1 MKKIVSILKNKE
13 IMNRLLFTILI
24 LFIFRIGAQITVP
37 GVTLS
42 SDLTNYLSQNN
53 ALSLMNL
60 LGGGTLQTFSIFA
73 LGVSPYITAQIIIQL
88 LSTDVL
94 PALTELKRQGQ
105 YGRKKIEM
113 ATRYLTLLL
122 GAVQAYGIIRTM
134 ENSDYITF
142 VTADNEW
149 LTYIYIV
156 LVMMAGS
163 MLVMWLGD
171 QISVKGIGNGISMII
186 FAGIVSSLPRQI
198 STAFTKWVLQT
209 IGMGDNAQIAGVFQ
223 FVLYV
228 VMYLLI
234 ISFVTFVELSQ
245 RKIPVQHSGKGGGQT
260 QSMARASFLPI
271 KINSAGVIPVIFA
284 SSLMMAPQVIVA
296 FIDPTLG
303 SAGWLDVF
311 NTSKWVQM
319 GDTGWYMPWG
329 LIIYIVLTIAFTFF
343 YANMQ
348 INPEQIAENFQ
359 KSGSYIP
366 GIKPGNETERYIRKV
381 LNRVTVIGALALA
394 FIAAL
399 PPILTLSGAFGNDS
413 SLALGGTGLIIVVGV
428 ALELNNQVDGLLAG
442 KSFDEV
448 VAGGGQYRTY
458 GASGRR
464 QGYISQTINN

>member
-448 VAGGGQYRTY
+448 VAGGGQ
-458 GASGRR
+458 
-464 QGYISQTINN
+464 

>member
-13 IMNRLLFTILI
+13 IMNRLLFTLLI

-37 GVTLS
+37 GVKLGD
-42 SDLTNYLSQNN
+42 DLNNYLSQNN

-134 ENSDYITF
+134 QNSEYITF
-142 VTADNEW
+142 TTADNEW

-156 LVMMAGS
+156 LVMVAGS

-198 STAFTKWVLQT
+198 STAFTKWILQT
-209 IGMGDNAQIAGVFQ
+209 IGMGDSAQIAGVFQ

-303 SAGWLDVF
+303 TAGWLDVF

-319 GDTGWYMPWG
+319 GSTGWYMPWG
-329 LIIYIVLTIAFTFF
+329 LIIYIVLTLAFTFF

-381 LNRVTVIGALALA
+381 LNRVTVIGAFALAL
-394 FIAAL
+394 IAAL
-399 PPILTLSGAFGNDS
+399 PPILTLTGAFGNDS

-428 ALELNNQVDGLLAG
+428 ALELNNQIDGLLAG

-448 VAGGGQYRTY
+448 VAGGGQ
-458 GASGRR
+458 
-464 QGYISQTINN
+464 